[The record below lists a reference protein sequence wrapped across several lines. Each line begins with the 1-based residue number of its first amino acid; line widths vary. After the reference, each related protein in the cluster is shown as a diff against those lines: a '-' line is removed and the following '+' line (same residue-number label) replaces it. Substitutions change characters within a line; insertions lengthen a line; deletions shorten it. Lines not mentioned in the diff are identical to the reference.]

1 MTRPPAPDHQR
12 RKTAAAWLSVA
23 SNSLL
28 VTLKIA
34 VGVAIGSVSVI
45 SEAIHSG
52 LDLVAAFI
60 ALFAVRHSG
69 RPADPRHPFGHG
81 KIENISGA
89 VEALL
94 IFLAAGWILWEAVH
108 KLRHPQPLTA
118 PAWGVAVMA
127 FSALA
132 NTLVS
137 RRLFRVGR
145 ATDSM
150 ALQADAWHLRTD
162 VWTSLGV
169 TGGLGLIWL
178 GGLVRP
184 GLDLHW
190 LDPVAALVVA
200 LLIGRAAWRLTL
212 ESTRD
217 LLDESLPSAELAWI
231 HATVDALPHPVQGMH
246 DLRTRRAGAHRFIE
260 LHLEVDGAITV
271 HASHAIAD
279 DLERAMEVRFPGAQA
294 IVHVDPFD
302 DRVAPRG
309 PGA

>member
-1 MTRPPAPDHQR
+1 MIRREVPDHQR
-12 RKTAAAWLSVA
+12 RKTAVAWLSVG

-28 VTLKIA
+28 MLLKVV
-34 VGVAIGSVSVI
+34 VGVAIGSVAVV

-52 LDLVAAFI
+52 LDLVAASI
-60 ALFAVRHSG
+60 SLFAVRHSG

-89 VEALL
+89 IEALL
-94 IFLAAGWILWEAVH
+94 IFLAAGWIVWEAIH
-108 KLRHPQPLTA
+108 KLHHPQPLTA
-118 PAWGVAVMA
+118 PLWGVAVMG
-127 FSALA
+127 FSALV

-178 GGLVRP
+178 GGRLWP
-184 GLDLHW
+184 GADLHR
-190 LDPVAALVVA
+190 LDPLAALIVA

-217 LLDESLPSAELAWI
+217 LLDESLPSTELAWI
-231 HATVDALPHPVQGMH
+231 RDTVGALPHPVQGMH
-246 DLRTRRAGAHRFIE
+246 DLRTRKAGARRFIE

-279 DLERAMEVRFPGAQA
+279 DLERAVEAQFPGAQA
-294 IVHVDPFD
+294 LVHVDPFD
-302 DRVAPRG
+302 DRQATTGRR
-309 PGA
+309 A

>member
-1 MTRPPAPDHQR
+1 MTRRPLPDNRR
-12 RKTAAAWLSVA
+12 RKTAAALLSVA
-23 SNSLL
+23 SNSAL
-28 VTLKIA
+28 VALKVV
-34 VGVAIGSVSVI
+34 VGLAIGSVSVI

-52 LDLVAAFI
+52 LDLVAAII
-60 ALFAVRHSG
+60 ALLAVRHSG
-69 RPADPRHPFGHG
+69 RPPDPRHPFGHG

-89 VEALL
+89 IEALL

-108 KLRHPQPLTA
+108 KLRSPHQVATPI
-118 PAWGVAVMA
+118 WGVAVMA
-127 FSALA
+127 LSAVA

-137 RRLFRVGR
+137 RLLLRVGR
-145 ATDSM
+145 ETESM
-150 ALQADAWHLRTD
+150 ALQADAVHLSTD

-190 LDPVAALVVA
+190 LDPLAALVVA

-212 ESTRD
+212 ESARD
-217 LLDESLPSAELAWI
+217 LLDESLPPVELAWI
-231 HATVDALPHPVQGMH
+231 RDTVGALPHPVQGMH
-246 DLRTRRAGAHRFIE
+246 DLRTRKAGAHRFIE

-279 DLERAMEVRFPGAQA
+279 DLERTVEARFPGAQA
-294 IVHVDPFD
+294 LVHVDPFD
-302 DRVAPRG
+302 DRIAPGGRG
-309 PGA
+309 A